1 MPTESQ
7 SRTRLLL
14 GDEGLARLQKAHVLL
29 FGLGGVGSYTA
40 EALAR
45 AGVGALTI
53 VDDDMVSE
61 SNLNRQLIALHS
73 TLGQPKAAVEA
84 ARIADIAPGC
94 LVTPVRLFY
103 GPDTAAQLPFARP
116 GQRAGIPF
124 GGYDY
129 IIDAV
134 DTVTAKLEI
143 LQNAAAAGIP
153 AISCM
158 GTGNKLHPELL
169 QVTTLEKTQG
179 CPLARVMRR
188 ECRKRGLKNVRV
200 VYSTEPP
207 IPPRADGGA
216 GEGALP
222 KQGGASVAAC
232 ASAPGTPAASKSPA
246 QGPFAPGTPAAGKS
260 PASGPFAPVLPAAG
274 KSPAPAR
281 PGRPKTVVPGSVS
294 FVPGAAGLLLAAE
307 VVRALAGVD

>member
-1 MPTESQ
+1 MPMEE
-7 SRTRLLL
+7 RTRLLL
-14 GDEGLARLQKAHVLL
+14 GDEGVARLQKAHVLL

-53 VDDDMVSE
+53 VDDDTVSE
-61 SNLNRQLIALHS
+61 SNLNRQLIALRS
-73 TLGQPKAAVEA
+73 TLGRPKALVEA
-84 ARIADIAPGC
+84 ARIADISPGC
-94 LVTPVRLFY
+94 IVTPVRLFY

-116 GQRAGIPF
+116 GECADIPF

-143 LQNAAAAGIP
+143 LQRAAAAGIP

-169 QVTTLEKTQG
+169 RVTTLEKTQG

-207 IPPRADGGA
+207 VRLRMPSGA
-216 GEGALP
+216 GESGA
-222 KQGGASVAAC
+222 
-232 ASAPGTPAASKSPA
+232 PAASA
-246 QGPFAPGTPAAGKS
+246 GHAPGSGAAQSLGTAPNAAAACPSAGPDPA
-260 PASGPFAPVLPAAG
+260 
-274 KSPAPAR
+274 APAR

-307 VVRALAGVD
+307 AVRALAGMG